1 MAEEDAQEKTEEP
14 TAKRLEKALEDGTV
28 LQSKDLMVFTTL
40 FVGLLVYYG
49 LLNVSNLM
57 LGQWGAFFQFDLI
70 ILYKNI

>member
-14 TAKRLEKALEDGTV
+14 TAKRLEKASEDGTV

-49 LLNVSNLM
+49 LLNLS
-57 LGQWGAFFQFDLI
+57 LI
-70 ILYKNI
+70 HI